1 MNGFE
6 IKVVDFPAKQLMGI
20 KVRTNM
26 AKAKEDCP
34 TL

>member
-26 AKAKEDCP
+26 AKAKED
-34 TL
+34 